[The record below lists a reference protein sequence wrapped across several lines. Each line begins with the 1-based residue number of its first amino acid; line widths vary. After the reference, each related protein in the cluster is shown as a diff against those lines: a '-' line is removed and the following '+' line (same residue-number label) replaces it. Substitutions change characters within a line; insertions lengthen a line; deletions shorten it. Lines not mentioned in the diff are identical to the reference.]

1 MSMSSVMEEKWR
13 EMREPKRSGGVM
25 EMQRL
30 KQLQATSNA
39 TSNLQKGIINP
50 PESSLTRTI
59 Q

>member
-1 MSMSSVMEEKWR
+1 MGEKWR